1 MSPPKWPITQTAIA
15 RRPDPKKKK
24 KNSSVGLHVVTH
36 LCQFMAQNSEIW
48 GCQKNSTTSQ
58 IRHFKNPKKSALFGP
73 ANGQLVTYSKIQ
85 TKVCR
90 VPWGPAMD

>member
-1 MSPPKWPITQTAIA
+1 MCHPQNGQFLEQPRLGDQT
-15 RRPDPKKKK
+15 PKKK

-48 GCQKNSTTSQ
+48 GVKK
-58 IRHFKNPKKSALFGP
+58 IRQLFDISKTLKKSALFGP
-73 ANGQLVTYSKIQ
+73 GNGQSVTHSKIQ

-90 VPWGPAMD
+90 VPWGPPVD